1 MDTQITSKSDKEDY
15 MLGVLETTLSLLNTS
30 NPEILKFNIQHLQ
43 KILPIVIDEIKGQ
56 STLMV

>member
-1 MDTQITSKSDKEDY
+1 MDIQVTPKSEKEEY

-30 NPEILKFNIQHLQ
+30 NAEILKFNIQHLQ

>member
-1 MDTQITSKSDKEDY
+1 MDTQVTSKSDKEEY

-30 NPEILKFNIQHLQ
+30 NAEILKFNIQHLQ
-43 KILPIVIDEIKGQ
+43 KILPIVIDEIKDQ

>member
-1 MDTQITSKSDKEDY
+1 MDIQVTSKSDKEEY

-30 NPEILKFNIQHLQ
+30 NAEVLKFNIQHLQ

>member
-1 MDTQITSKSDKEDY
+1 MDTQITSKSDKEEY

-30 NPEILKFNIQHLQ
+30 NAEILKFNIQHLQ

>member
-1 MDTQITSKSDKEDY
+1 MDIQITSKSDKEEY

-30 NPEILKFNIQHLQ
+30 NAEILKFNIQHLQ

>member
-1 MDTQITSKSDKEDY
+1 MDTQVTSKSDKEEY

-30 NPEILKFNIQHLQ
+30 NAEILKFNIQHLQ

>member
-1 MDTQITSKSDKEDY
+1 MDIQVTSKSDKEEY

-30 NPEILKFNIQHLQ
+30 NDEILKFNIQHLQ

>member
-1 MDTQITSKSDKEDY
+1 MDTQITSKSDKEEY
-15 MLGVLETTLSLLNTS
+15 MLGVLETTLCLLNTS
-30 NPEILKFNIQHLQ
+30 NAEILKFNIQHLQ

>member
-1 MDTQITSKSDKEDY
+1 MDTQITSKSDKEEY
-15 MLGVLETTLSLLNTS
+15 MFGVLETTLCLLNTS
-30 NPEILKFNIQHLQ
+30 NAEILKFNIQHLQ

>member
-1 MDTQITSKSDKEDY
+1 MDIQITSKSDKEEY

-30 NPEILKFNIQHLQ
+30 NAEILKFNIQHLQ
-43 KILPIVIDEIKGQ
+43 KILPIVIDEIKDQ

>member
-30 NPEILKFNIQHLQ
+30 NAEILKFNIQHLQ
-43 KILPIVIDEIKGQ
+43 KILPIVIDEIKDQ

>member
-30 NPEILKFNIQHLQ
+30 NAEILKFNIQHLQ

>member
-30 NPEILKFNIQHLQ
+30 NAEILKFNIQHLQ
-43 KILPIVIDEIKGQ
+43 KILPIVIEEIKDQ

>member
-1 MDTQITSKSDKEDY
+1 MDTQITSKSEKEEY

-30 NPEILKFNIQHLQ
+30 NSEILEFNIQHLQ

>member
-1 MDTQITSKSDKEDY
+1 MDIQVTSKSDKEEY

-30 NPEILKFNIQHLQ
+30 NAEILKFNIQHLQ